1 MKSSIF
7 FIALIAC
14 VVCASKK
21 TSKEL
26 DPNVKR
32 EVRAKI
38 IECVSSNG
46 EISQVLKNHLEE
58 VKKSDVRIPLH
69 FSKVELTEKDREI
82 IKECKRSVF
91 KEKRKNEEPLTTL

>member
-1 MKSSIF
+1 MKSYIF
-7 FIALIAC
+7 FVALIAC

-46 EISQVLKNHLEE
+46 EISQVLKIN
-58 VKKSDVRIPLH
+58 
-69 FSKVELTEKDREI
+69 
-82 IKECKRSVF
+82 IK
-91 KEKRKNEEPLTTL
+91 